1 MKKTILLTTLLL
13 FYFSSSFADTSYFI
27 DFNKVL
33 NNSKAGGEAQKKLK
47 KKFEDETSKFK
58 KVEADIRKEETKII
72 SQKKSITNEEYKE
85 KVGELRKKVA
95 DLQKNKKAS
104 FVKITKARNDAR
116 ITLLKSVNP
125 IIKKYMQE
133 NKIRLVIDK
142 KSVIVGDNDLEITDQ
157 IIGILNKEVSS
168 IKIN

>member
-85 KVGELRKKVA
+85 KVGELRQKVA

-104 FVKITKARNDAR
+104 FVKIAKARNDAKS
-116 ITLLKSVNP
+116 TLLKSVNP

-133 NKIRLVIDK
+133 KKIQLVIDK
-142 KSVIVGDNDLEITDQ
+142 KSVLVGNSDLEITDQ
-157 IIGILNKEVSS
+157 IIGILNKELSS

>member
-142 KSVIVGDNDLEITDQ
+142 KSVLVGDNDLEITDQ

>member
-85 KVGELRKKVA
+85 KVGELRQKVA

-142 KSVIVGDNDLEITDQ
+142 KSVLVGDNDLEITDQ

>member
-1 MKKTILLTTLLL
+1 M
-13 FYFSSSFADTSYFI
+13 
-27 DFNKVL
+27 
-33 NNSKAGGEAQKKLK
+33 
-47 KKFEDETSKFK
+47 
-58 KVEADIRKEETKII
+58 
-72 SQKKSITNEEYKE
+72 
-85 KVGELRKKVA
+85 
-95 DLQKNKKAS
+95 
-104 FVKITKARNDAR
+104 KITKARNDAR

>member
-1 MKKTILLTTLLL
+1 MKKTILLATLLL
-13 FYFSSSFADTSYFI
+13 FYFSSSFADTPYFI

-33 NNSKAGGEAQKKLK
+33 NNSKAGAEAQKKLK
-47 KKFEDETSKFK
+47 KKIEDETNRFK
-58 KVEADIRKEETKII
+58 KVEEDIRKEETKII

-85 KVGELRKKVA
+85 KVGELRQKVA

-104 FVKITKARNDAR
+104 FVKIAKARNDAKS
-116 ITLLKSVNP
+116 TLLKSVNP

-133 NKIRLVIDK
+133 KKIQLVIDK
-142 KSVIVGDNDLEITDQ
+142 KSVLVGDSDLEITDQ
-157 IIGILNKEVSS
+157 IIGILNKELSS

>member
-1 MKKTILLTTLLL
+1 MKKTILLATLLL

>member
-58 KVEADIRKEETKII
+58 KVEEDIRKEETKII

-85 KVGELRKKVA
+85 KVGELRQKVA

-142 KSVIVGDNDLEITDQ
+142 KSVLVGDNDLEITDQ

>member
-1 MKKTILLTTLLL
+1 MIKTILLTTLLL

-58 KVEADIRKEETKII
+58 KVEADNRKEETKII

-142 KSVIVGDNDLEITDQ
+142 KSVLVGDNDLEITDQ

>member
-33 NNSKAGGEAQKKLK
+33 NNSKAGAEAQKKLK
-47 KKFEDETSKFK
+47 KKIEDETSRFK
-58 KVEADIRKEETKII
+58 KVEEDIRKEETKII

-85 KVGELRKKVA
+85 KVGELRQKVA

-104 FVKITKARNDAR
+104 FVKIAKARNDAR

-142 KSVIVGDNDLEITDQ
+142 KSVLVGDNDLEITDQ